1 MNKKIIYLV
10 VAIVLLG
17 VLSILYFY
25 GANRH
30 KTVEI
35 TENEAAAEENSGIAI
50 TDIKNADEIEIKN
63 SLSHYTVY
71 TNDEEYFVKGYE
83 KNSFSQSNI
92 KYLFSAFSNLR
103 AVKSVEENAAD
114 MAKYGLETPLATAFV
129 KGDSS
134 ITVYIGEATP
144 DGKYVYAGTDSD
156 KNVYMITKSYGEL
169 LLRNMTDL
177 IEQNVTA
184 ISAENVNY
192 VDIVE
197 KGKPEILITADENNE
212 TLKSYVSSSGLSALM
227 MKSPVE
233 DAIVYPTNMQDTIL
247 CDLSTMYINSVVE
260 LSPVDLS
267 KYGLNDP
274 IKTITIKD
282 TGSKS
287 LTIKIGNAY
296 DKDSVYV
303 MLDDK
308 PEVYTITNSS
318 LIAFN
323 DINIMDFVQNFVSL
337 YARSEVDSVIVRAE
351 NSEHKIEFKTEG
363 DSKIAV
369 DEEGVKRDN
378 RNSYIDGKLIDKDT
392 FGDFYEALVGIGFDS
407 IDFNNTENIS
417 GEPLVI
423 IEFNLID
430 GSKNTVNY
438 YNYNDNFYCIKND
451 GDLVVRLVNKQQIS
465 QLVKYIVGLTK

>member
-17 VLSILYFY
+17 ILSGLYFY
-25 GANRH
+25 GVNRD
-30 KTVEI
+30 KTAET
-35 TENEAAAEENSGIAI
+35 TENEAVEEENSGISI
-50 TDIKNADEIEIKN
+50 TDIKNASEIEIKN
-63 SLSHYTVY
+63 FNSQYTVY
-71 TNDEEYFVKGYE
+71 INNGEYFVKGYE
-83 KNSFSQSNI
+83 KNSFSQSSI
-92 KYLFSAFSNLR
+92 KYLFSAFSNLK
-103 AVKSVEENAAD
+103 AVKSVEENASD

-134 ITVYIGEATP
+134 ITIYIGEVTP
-144 DGKYVYAGTDSD
+144 DGKYVYASTDFD
-156 KNVYMITKSYGEL
+156 KNIYIITKSYGDL
-169 LLRNMTDL
+169 LLKNMTDF
-177 IEQNVTA
+177 IEQNVTD

-212 TLKSYVSSSGLSALM
+212 TLKNYVSSSGLSALM
-227 MKSPVE
+227 MKLPVE

-260 LSPVDLS
+260 LNPADLS

-282 TGSKS
+282 TGAKS
-287 LTIKIGNAY
+287 LIIKIGNAC

-308 PEVYTITNSS
+308 PEIYTITNSS
-318 LIAFN
+318 LMAFN

-337 YARSEVDSVIVRAE
+337 YARSEVDSVIVRTD

-363 DSKIAV
+363 DNKIAV

-378 RNSYIDGKLIDKDT
+378 RNSYVDGKFIDKDT

-407 IDFNNTENIS
+407 VDFNNTENII

-430 GSKNTVNY
+430 GSKDTVNY

-451 GDLVVRLVNKQQIS
+451 GDLAVRLVNKQQIS
-465 QLVKYIVGLTK
+465 QLVKYIGDLTK